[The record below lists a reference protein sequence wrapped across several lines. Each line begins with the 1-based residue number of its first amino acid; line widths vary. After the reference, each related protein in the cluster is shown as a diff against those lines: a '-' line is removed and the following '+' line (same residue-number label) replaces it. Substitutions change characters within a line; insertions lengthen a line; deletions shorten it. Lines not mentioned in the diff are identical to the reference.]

1 MSKTRR
7 RNPNMLAGV
16 GRDERDSKHFN
27 DRSLDKSGKSK
38 EDVSGSVGTLRIIVD
53 GEYPYLE
60 IKSKEGWVRSD
71 SSSASGFSFKK

>member
-1 MSKTRR
+1 MPKTRR
-7 RNPNMLAGV
+7 RNPNIKGGV
-16 GRDERDSKHFN
+16 GREERDSQHFN
-27 DRSLDKSGKSK
+27 DKSLDKSGKGK
-38 EDVSGSVGTLRIIVD
+38 EDISGSVGTLRIIVD